1 MFLGSVSIN
10 NIKMSYEP
18 DNRTETAIIFLNR
31 RIRFE
36 VTKIGLK
43 PTVIVKLKGFSEGSS
58 SRTEFVRSPS
68 IHPPP
73 SPEEEPASSSPVQR
87 LAVSSPSSVY
97 RIG

>member
-1 MFLGSVSIN
+1 MN
-10 NIKMSYEP
+10 NIKMGYEP
-18 DNRTETAIIFLNR
+18 AKRTETAIIFLNR

-43 PTVIVKLKGFSEGSS
+43 PTVVVKLKGFSEGLST
-58 SRTEFVRSPS
+58 RTEFVPALPLNSPS
-68 IHPPP
+68 P

-87 LAVSSPSSVY
+87 LAVSSLSSVY